1 RKSLSPIKMVALG
14 RPFDL
19 GMFYDCRSDT
29 LIPGKTLRFE
39 CLIYSGNQIP
49 KPNTE
54 FRIVTSESISD
65 KSSSLGVEASLK
77 ASFLCG
83 LVEVEGSAKYLN
95 NNKTSTKQA
104 RVTLQ
109 YKTTTVFKTLS
120 MNQLGTGN
128 LTHCEVLDKGL
139 ATHVVTAILY
149 GAQAFFVFDQESSE
163 EESVQDIQGNLKIM
177 IKKIPL
183 ISIEGSGSLKLEDQD
198 REKENKFSCTFHGDF
213 RLEKSPTTFD
223 EAVKVYQDLPR
234 LLGPNKEKAVP
245 VTVYLLPLIALDS
258 KASKLVRQISLRF
271 HELEMWCNDVL
282 NSPAGQNFSQLSK
295 KIKTFKALCSEFK
308 LKLQGTLSQKLPSI
322 RGGGEEEAAL
332 AEVLKKAAES
342 PFSGDRLKQWMEEK
356 NKEVNTIKTLMK
368 LMKNTTMVPSEN
380 ALTDQVCDSENALVI
395 VLTSLDSTEPFL
407 LELDQYLKG
416 TQSDSTD
423 APEPSRW
430 YSSKDVFDLVKRKA
444 KRFGDFAEANK
455 DKDKK
460 ILRFLALGLADKNHE
475 GSAVY
480 LYEDGFRVDDY
491 FELPSKPKP
500 VTVKED
506 ISLKSVG
513 NTGSDIRSHSVPDS
527 CHLTLDPDT
536 ANPSLVL
543 LEAVSPSPQRF
554 DSMTQVLCSE
564 GQFGGASY
572 WEVEWRGGGW
582 VDIAVTYRG
591 IGRKGGGKPCLL
603 GRNENSWRLRCTQAG
618 YAAWHDNRKTT
629 VAAPPCPRIG
639 VYLERQKGALSFY
652 SVSDSMM
659 LLHTFRCPF
668 TQPLY
673 PAFRLDLDSTLLIC
687 PRETPG
693 S

>member
-1 RKSLSPIKMVALG
+1 MDSVGKAPIKMVALG

-29 LIPGKTLRFE
+29 LIPGMTLWDKEKLDRDMSE
-39 CLIYSGNQIP
+39 RP

-258 KASKLVRQISLRF
+258 KASKLVRQISLRL
-271 HELEMWCNDVL
+271 LEMWCNDVL

-506 ISLKSVG
+506 SITDSTVSLHF
-513 NTGSDIRSHSVPDS
+513 N
-527 CHLTLDPDT
+527 
-536 ANPSLVL
+536 APSEGAHNVT
-543 LEAVSPSPQRF
+543 EYRVEGAPAVSPSPQRF

-582 VDIAVTYRG
+582 VDIAVTYR
-591 IGRKGGGKPCLL
+591 GGGKPCLL

>member
-1 RKSLSPIKMVALG
+1 TESELLILPLLMVALG

-29 LIPGKTLRFE
+29 LIPGMTLWDKEKLDRDMSE
-39 CLIYSGNQIP
+39 RP

-258 KASKLVRQISLRF
+258 KASKLVRQISLRL
-271 HELEMWCNDVL
+271 LEMWCNDVL

-506 ISLKSVG
+506 SITD
-513 NTGSDIRSHSVPDS
+513 NS

-543 LEAVSPSPQRF
+543 LEGQQGRF

-591 IGRKGGGKPCLL
+591 KSIGRKGGGKPCLL

>member
-1 RKSLSPIKMVALG
+1 MSMVALG

-39 CLIYSGNQIP
+39 CLIYSGNQM
-49 KPNTE
+49 
-54 FRIVTSESISD
+54 IVTSESISD

-258 KASKLVRQISLRF
+258 KASKLVRQISLRLVT
-271 HELEMWCNDVL
+271 EAENVLEGFMSWKC
-282 NSPAGQNFSQLSK
+282 QNFSQLSK

-506 ISLKSVG
+506 SITDSTVSLHF
-513 NTGSDIRSHSVPDS
+513 N
-527 CHLTLDPDT
+527 
-536 ANPSLVL
+536 APSEGAHNVT
-543 LEAVSPSPQRF
+543 EYRVEGAPAVSPSPQRF

-591 IGRKGGGKPCLL
+591 KSIGRKGGGKPCLL